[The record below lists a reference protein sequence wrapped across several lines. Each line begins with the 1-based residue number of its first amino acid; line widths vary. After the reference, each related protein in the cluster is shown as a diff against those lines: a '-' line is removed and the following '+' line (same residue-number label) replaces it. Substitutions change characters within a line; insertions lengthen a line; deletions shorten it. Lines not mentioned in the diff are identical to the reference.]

1 MITCEKFGVFEGK
14 DVFKY
19 TLTDKIVAEVIT
31 FGATLVSLKVPDV
44 KGVLTDV
51 VLGFQTVEQAATSTA
66 YLGSTVG
73 RCANRTANGNFSLNG
88 KNYSVPQNDG
98 ENHLHGGNVGFSK
111 RVFNAK
117 TEGNSLI
124 LSLFSPDG
132 EENYPANLNFSVKF
146 TVKGTSLNIQYFAE
160 SDGDTLLNPTNHAY
174 FDLSGCG
181 CAMDTVLQIFADNYL
196 PINSKLIPTG
206 ELQSVKGT
214 PFDFTA
220 PKQISQDISA
230 DCQQLA
236 FAGGYDH
243 NFCLN
248 GTRAARAYS
257 PQSGIVMDC
266 YTDMCGL
273 QFYSG
278 NFLCETGKRA
288 YNKRDAF
295 CLETQYYPDAIHNPT
310 WKQPI
315 LKKGQNF
322 HSETSYIFSVGAK

>member
-1 MITCEKFGVFEGK
+1 MITCEKFGVFEDN

-19 TLTDKIVAEVIT
+19 TLSDKIVAEVIT
-31 FGATLVSLKVPDV
+31 FGATLVSLKVPDA
-44 KGVLTDV
+44 KGVLIDV

-73 RCANRTANGNFSLNG
+73 RCANRTAKGNFSLNG
-88 KNYSVPQNDG
+88 KNYSVPQNNG

-111 RVFNAK
+111 RVFDAK

-132 EENYPANLNFSVKF
+132 EENYPANLNFSVKY
-146 TVKGTSLNIQYFAE
+146 TVQGTSLNVQYCAE
-160 SDGDTLLNPTNHAY
+160 SDGDTLFNPTNHAY

-214 PFDFTA
+214 PFDFTV
-220 PKQISQDISA
+220 PKPVSRDMSA
-230 DCQQLA
+230 NCLQLDY
-236 FAGGYDH
+236 AGGYDH

-248 GTRAARAYS
+248 GHHAARAYS
-257 PQSGIVMDC
+257 PQSGIAMDC

-315 LKKGQNF
+315 LKKGQKF
-322 HSETSYIFSVGAK
+322 HSETSYVFSVGAK